1 MAKQILVNHKTVTSS
16 FDFKKIDRSKLYGK
30 RRRIP
35 LDPNNEPCTR
45 AQLTSD
51 GSVLLRSGMQAQG
64 YFQPDGKWVRQGEL
78 QGMDG
83 AGRPVE
89 KEPATLGVEQEL
101 EGPVPPED
109 LLDLDVTSIY
119 ALENADVDAALTK
132 SLDAGDIY
140 RFKFN
145 YRADYHSETG
155 YLVSNPTGV
164 YCITGNPTVIGWS
177 ELGQVVE
184 TTFEEETV
192 EDDLDFE
199 MF

>member
-1 MAKQILVNHKTVTSS
+1 MASNIIVQISS
-16 FDFKKIDRSKLYGK
+16 KVSEFSLKKLDRSKLYGK

-45 AQLTSD
+45 AQLASN
-51 GSVLLRSGMQAQG
+51 GSILLRSGMLAQG
-64 YFQPDGKWVRQGEL
+64 YFQPDGKWVKQAEL
-78 QGMDG
+78 KGMDG

-89 KEPATLGVEQEL
+89 KEPTTLGVEQEL
-101 EGPVPPED
+101 EGPIPPED

-119 ALENADVDAALTK
+119 ALENVDVDAALSK

-145 YRADYHSETG
+145 YRADYHSEIG

-164 YCITGNPTVIGWS
+164 YCITGNPTVIAWA

-184 TTFEEETV
+184 ATFEEETM